1 MIFQPVPVTDG
12 NSWRHEVKI
21 VVHREILPIVE
32 SHLHLHGAI
41 IRQQYP
47 DRIIQ
52 SIYLDTPTREDL
64 ADAEEGIGKRYKI
77 RIRWYGDECEFVN
90 ASLEM
95 KRRDGNL
102 GSKNRWQSNSPIPI
116 KGIPVSCWLRQIL
129 AAFVSG
135 AHAVVANRQPQAWIR
150 YHRMYRM
157 TSDEKVRVTI
167 DQDLRSDLLSHRMIF
182 DSRFLQRMDPVA
194 IIEIKA
200 LDADYDH
207 LVSLLQ
213 GLPGIVQR
221 CSKYALAVQP
231 GWWHL
236 ARHSGGS

>member
-1 MIFQPVPVTDG
+1 
-12 NSWRHEVKI
+12 
-21 VVHREILPIVE
+21 
-32 SHLHLHGAI
+32 
-41 IRQQYP
+41 
-47 DRIIQ
+47 
-52 SIYLDTPTREDL
+52 
-64 ADAEEGIGKRYKI
+64 
-77 RIRWYGDECEFVN
+77 VN